1 MKFEES
7 KHEFEDTQVELALR
21 NFRESVHGWSE
32 QEYARPRVI
41 KRSRW
46 DAIFRLVANPVMAGS
61 LASALVITSVGVPV
75 RIHHERQVVAEQNA
89 ARERQL
95 ELAKEAREQQANAMT
110 DDELLSHVDSD
121 IAQGAPDA
129 MQPLASMMT
138 DAAGN

>member
-1 MKFEES
+1 
-7 KHEFEDTQVELALR
+7 
-21 NFRESVHGWSE
+21 
-32 QEYARPRVI
+32 
-41 KRSRW
+41 
-46 DAIFRLVANPVMAGS
+46 
-61 LASALVITSVGVPV
+61 VPV